1 MTMPRKQR
9 MKRKWGVDLG
19 GISICVAL
27 MLLGCAAES
36 LTRTSSN
43 RGLLDQESVKKVA
56 VLTFDSPRDDPQAG
70 AHISQLFEMH
80 LLQTGLYQIAERGPV
95 EKILKERG
103 LDKLSAGDPNTL
115 NQVREQTQVEAIVLG
130 SVSQY
135 TRANFGFTARLV
147 SLKSGLVLWSISQ
160 TGGRVVRPLSQVAD
174 ETVQA
179 AVKELQAKIR

>member
-1 MTMPRKQR
+1 MPGKQQKNL
-9 MKRKWGVDLG
+9 KRGVAFG
-19 GISICVAL
+19 GISICFVL

-36 LTRTSSN
+36 LTRTSFN
-43 RGLLDQESVKKVA
+43 RGLLDQESIRKVA
-56 VLTFDSPRDDPQAG
+56 VLTFETPRDDPQAG

-95 EKILKERG
+95 EKILKEKG

-115 NQVREQTQVEAIVLG
+115 RQVRDQTQVDAIILG

-135 TRANFGFTARLV
+135 TRANFGFTARLG
-147 SLKSGLVLWSISQ
+147 SLNSGLILWSVSQ

-174 ETVQA
+174 ETVQLA
-179 AVKELQAKIR
+179 AKELQAKIR

>member
-1 MTMPRKQR
+1 MKLGKQPKNFGRGMTFR
-9 MKRKWGVDLG
+9 
-19 GISICVAL
+19 GICICIVL
-27 MLLGCAAES
+27 WFLGCAAES
-36 LTRTSSN
+36 LTRTSSD
-43 RGLLDQESVKKVA
+43 RGLLEQERVNRVA
-56 VLTFDSPRDDPQAG
+56 VLTFESPRDDPQAG
-70 AHISQLFEMH
+70 PHISQLFEMH

-95 EKILKERG
+95 ERILKEKG
-103 LDKLSAGDPNTL
+103 LDKLSAGDPNVL
-115 NQVREQTQVEAIVLG
+115 SQVRDQTRVDAIVLG

-147 SLKSGLVLWSISQ
+147 SLRSGLILWSISQ